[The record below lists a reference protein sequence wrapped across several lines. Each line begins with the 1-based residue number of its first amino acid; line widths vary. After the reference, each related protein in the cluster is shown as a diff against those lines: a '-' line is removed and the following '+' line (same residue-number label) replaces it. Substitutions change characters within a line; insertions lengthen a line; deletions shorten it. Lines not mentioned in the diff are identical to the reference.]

1 MNADVVIIGSGISG
15 ASIAYNLA
23 VRGVKNIVVID
34 KSYPTSGST
43 GRCGAGV
50 RQQWGTKGNC
60 IMAKHSIEFFET
72 AEATLDYPD
81 DIEFKQEGYLI
92 LATTLEEDRE
102 FEQNVILQNSIGIPS
117 RKLTRAEALAV
128 VPHLNPDA
136 FFSATFCPTDGHLN
150 PFKMTDAYLLAA
162 KRLGVVFHLF
172 ETVTA
177 IERKNGKIHAVIT
190 DKNRYETEMV
200 VNAAGGHAREIA
212 AMVGLDLPVYPEKHE
227 ILVTEPAPRMQGP
240 MVMSFS
246 KNLYCQQVPHGSFL
260 MGRTTPGQPSGL
272 DIGSSWQFLD
282 EMARTV
288 CDILPK
294 VGELRV
300 IRQWGGSYANSPDRQ
315 PIISKVK
322 QQPGFYLAC
331 GFSGHGFM
339 FAPMTGILLA
349 EIILNLTPTLNVLE
363 YDLERFSNNQTT
375 VREKSVV

>member
-23 VRGVKNIVVID
+23 LRGLKNIVVID

-72 AEATLDYPD
+72 AQKTLDYHE

-92 LATTLEEDRE
+92 LATTIEEEKE
-102 FEQNVILQNSIGIPS
+102 FAENILLQNSLNIPA
-117 RKLTRAEALAV
+117 RQLTKEEALAI

-136 FFSATFCPTDGHLN
+136 FISATFCPTDGHLN
-150 PFKMTDAYLLAA
+150 PFKMTDAYYQAA
-162 KRLGVVFHLF
+162 KKQGVLF
-172 ETVTA
+172 RFFEEVTA
-177 IERKNGKIHAVIT
+177 IERYNGKIQAVIT
-190 DKNRYETEMV
+190 QCDRYDTSVV
-200 VNAAGGHAREIA
+200 VNAAGGFAREIA
-212 AMVGLDLPVYPEKHE
+212 EMVGVDLPVYPENHE
-227 ILVTEPAPRMQGP
+227 ILVTEPVAKMQGP

-246 KNLYCQQVPHGSFL
+246 KNIYCQQVPHGSFL
-260 MGRTTPGQPSGL
+260 MGRTTPGQPSNH

-282 EMARTV
+282 EMAKTV

-294 VGELRV
+294 IGELRV
-300 IRQWGGSYANSPDRQ
+300 IRQWGGSYAVSPDHQ
-315 PIISKVK
+315 PIISSVK
-322 QQPGFYLAC
+322 QQAGFYLAC

-339 FAPMTGILLA
+339 FAPMTGILLS
-349 EIILNLTPTLNVLE
+349 EIMLDLPPTLDVSE
-363 YDLERFSNNQTT
+363 YDLDRFTQNQKI
-375 VREKSVV
+375 VKEKSVV